1 MRAIQASLF
10 AFVISLAGALVAWAT
25 SSQAEPWPQRTVRVI
40 VPLPP
45 GAATDLAARL
55 FAEKLAARWRQPVV
69 IENRQGA
76 DGIPAVSGFVNAR
89 DDHTLLCSFAG
100 IITINPLTYEKLPY
114 DPIRDLVPVA
124 SIAEN
129 FVGIAVSAMLKVKSL
144 DDFVKA
150 ARAQPNQLS
159 WAATPGV
166 PLYALAALQ
175 NSTGVEMV
183 QVSYRDFTPAL
194 QDVGEGRIHVIAT
207 GLALM
212 LPQVQVGKIRLLMLN
227 SRQRSP
233 QAPETPTA
241 SETGHPEL
249 TFDSVVGFYGWRDI
263 GTELKERIA
272 ADVRAVTTD
281 PVIAARLT
289 NSGSA
294 LRVGTPAEF
303 AAAIEQ
309 QRAQIAA
316 IARTMKPTKPTH

>member
-1 MRAIQASLF
+1 MRAMHASLF

-144 DDFVKA
+144 DGFVKA

-159 WAATPGV
+159 WAATPGI

-183 QVSYRDFTPAL
+183 QVSYRDFAPAL

-207 GLALM
+207 GLSLM
-212 LPQVQVGKIRLLMLN
+212 LPQIEAGKIRLLMLN

-233 QAPETPTA
+233 QAPDVPTA

-249 TFDSVVGFYGWRDI
+249 TFDSVVGFYGWREMRAD
-263 GTELKERIA
+263 LKERIA
-272 ADVRAVTTD
+272 ADVRAVAAD
-281 PVIAARLT
+281 QIIAARLAS
-289 NSGSA
+289 SGSA

-303 AAAIEQ
+303 AAAIER
-309 QRAQIAA
+309 QRTQIAA
-316 IARTMKPTKPTH
+316 IARTMKPTH

>member
-1 MRAIQASLF
+1 MHAMQRSLF
-10 AFVISLAGALVAWAT
+10 AFAVSLVGALVAFAAP
-25 SSQAEPWPQRTVRVI
+25 SQADQWPHRTVRVV

-45 GAATDLAARL
+45 GTSTDLAARL
-55 FAEKLAARWRQPVV
+55 FGDKLSARWHQPVV

-114 DPIRDLVPVA
+114 DPTRDVVPVA

-129 FVGIAVSAMLKVKSL
+129 FVGIAGSAMLKVKSL
-144 DDFVKA
+144 DEFVKV
-150 ARAQPNQLS
+150 ARAQPNKLS
-159 WAATPGV
+159 WAATPGI
-166 PLYALAALQ
+166 PLYALVALQ

-194 QDVGEGRIHVIAT
+194 QDVGEGRIHVIGT

-212 LPQVQVGKIRLLMLN
+212 LPQVQAGKIRLLMLN

-233 QAPETPTA
+233 QAPEVPTA

-249 TFDSVVGFYGWRDI
+249 TFDSVVGFYGWRDMRAD
-263 GTELKERIA
+263 LKERIA
-272 ADVRAVTTD
+272 ADVRAVAAD
-281 PVIAARLT
+281 PVIAARLAT
-289 NSGSA
+289 SGSG

-309 QRAQIAA
+309 QRTQIAA
-316 IARTMKPTKPTH
+316 IARTMKPAH

>member
-1 MRAIQASLF
+1 
-10 AFVISLAGALVAWAT
+10 
-25 SSQAEPWPQRTVRVI
+25 
-40 VPLPP
+40 PP

-55 FAEKLAARWRQPVV
+55 FAEKLASRWRQPVV

-144 DDFVKA
+144 DDFVTA
-150 ARAQPNQLS
+150 ARPRPNHLS
-159 WAATPGV
+159 WPARAGV
-166 PLYALAALQ
+166 PLYALRAVQ

-183 QVSYRDFTPAL
+183 QVSYRDFAPAL

-207 GLALM
+207 GLSQM
-212 LPQVQVGKIRLLMLN
+212 LPQVEAGKIKLLMLN

-233 QAPETPTA
+233 Q
-241 SETGHPEL
+241 
-249 TFDSVVGFYGWRDI
+249 
-263 GTELKERIA
+263 
-272 ADVRAVTTD
+272 
-281 PVIAARLT
+281 
-289 NSGSA
+289 
-294 LRVGTPAEF
+294 
-303 AAAIEQ
+303 
-309 QRAQIAA
+309 
-316 IARTMKPTKPTH
+316 

>member
-1 MRAIQASLF
+1 
-10 AFVISLAGALVAWAT
+10 
-25 SSQAEPWPQRTVRVI
+25 
-40 VPLPP
+40 
-45 GAATDLAARL
+45 
-55 FAEKLAARWRQPVV
+55 
-69 IENRQGA
+69 
-76 DGIPAVSGFVNAR
+76 VSGFVNAR

-183 QVSYRDFTPAL
+183 QVSYRDFAPAL

-207 GLALM
+207 GLSLM
-212 LPQVQVGKIRLLMLN
+212 LPQVEAGKIRLLMLN

-233 QAPETPTA
+233 QAPDVPTA

-249 TFDSVVGFYGWRDI
+249 TFDSVVGFYGWREMPAD
-263 GTELKERIA
+263 LKERIA
-272 ADVRAVTTD
+272 ADVRTVAAD
-281 PVIAARLT
+281 QIIAARLAS
-289 NSGSA
+289 SGSA

-303 AAAIEQ
+303 AAAIER
-309 QRAQIAA
+309 QRTQIAA
-316 IARTMKPTKPTH
+316 IARTMKPTH

>member
-1 MRAIQASLF
+1 MHAMQRSLF
-10 AFVISLAGALVAWAT
+10 AFAVSLVAFAAP
-25 SSQAEPWPQRTVRVI
+25 SQADQWPHRTVRVV

-45 GAATDLAARL
+45 GTSTDLAARL
-55 FAEKLAARWRQPVV
+55 FADKLSARWHQPVV
-69 IENRQGA
+69 IENRQGV

-114 DPIRDLVPVA
+114 DPTRDVVPVA

-129 FVGIAVSAMLKVKSL
+129 FVGIAGSAMLRVKSL
-144 DDFVKA
+144 DEFVKV
-150 ARAQPNQLS
+150 ARAQPNKLS
-159 WAATPGV
+159 WAATPGI
-166 PLYALAALQ
+166 PLYALVALQ

-194 QDVGEGRIHVIAT
+194 QDVGEGRIHVVGT

-212 LPQVQVGKIRLLMLN
+212 LPQVQAGKIRLLMLN

-233 QAPETPTA
+233 QAPEVPTA

-249 TFDSVVGFYGWRDI
+249 TFDSVVGFYGWRDMRAD
-263 GTELKERIA
+263 LKERIA
-272 ADVRAVTTD
+272 ADVRAVAAD
-281 PVIAARLT
+281 PIIAARLAT
-289 NSGSA
+289 SGSA

-309 QRAQIAA
+309 QRTQIAA
-316 IARTMKPTKPTH
+316 IARTMKPAR

>member
-1 MRAIQASLF
+1 MRAMQASLF
-10 AFVISLAGALVAWAT
+10 AFAISLAGALVLWAT

-55 FAEKLAARWRQPVV
+55 FAEKLALRWRQPVV

-114 DPIRDLVPVA
+114 DPIRDLVPIA

-150 ARAQPNQLS
+150 AGTQPNQLS

-175 NSTGVEMV
+175 NSTGVEMA

-207 GLALM
+207 GLSLM
-212 LPQVQVGKIRLLMLN
+212 LPQVEAGKIRLLMLN

-233 QAPETPTA
+233 QAPDVPTA

-249 TFDSVVGFYGWRDI
+249 TFDSVVGFYGWREMRAD
-263 GTELKERIA
+263 LKERIA
-272 ADVRAVTTD
+272 ADVRAVAAD
-281 PVIAARLT
+281 QIIAARLAS
-289 NSGSA
+289 SGSA

-303 AAAIEQ
+303 AAAIER
-309 QRAQIAA
+309 QRTQIAA
-316 IARTMKPTKPTH
+316 IARTMKPTH

>member
-1 MRAIQASLF
+1 MRTMRRSVFALTVSLLGAI
-10 AFVISLAGALVAWAT
+10 VAWAQP
-25 SSQAEPWPQRTVRVI
+25 SPDSWPQRTVRVI

-45 GAATDLAARL
+45 GTSTDLAARL
-55 FAEKLAARWRQPVV
+55 FAEKLSERWRQPVV

-124 SIAEN
+124 SIADN
-129 FVGIAVSAMLKVKSL
+129 FVGIAVSEMLKVKSL
-144 DDFVKA
+144 DDFVKV
-150 ARAQPNQLS
+150 ARAQPHKLS

-175 NSTGVEMV
+175 HSTGVEMV

-194 QDVGEGRIHVIAT
+194 QDVGEGRIQVIAT

-212 LPQVQVGKIRLLMLN
+212 LPQVQAGKIRLLMLN

-233 QAPETPTA
+233 QAPEVPTA
-241 SETGHPEL
+241 RETGYPEL
-249 TFDSVVGFYGWRDI
+249 TFDSVVGFYGWRDMRAD
-263 GTELKERIA
+263 LKERIA
-272 ADVRAVTTD
+272 ADVRAVATD
-281 PVIAARLT
+281 PVIGARLA

-294 LRVGTPAEF
+294 LRIGNPAEF
-303 AAAIEQ
+303 AAAIER
-309 QRAQIAA
+309 QRTQIAA
-316 IARTMKPTKPTH
+316 IARIMKPTQ

>member
-1 MRAIQASLF
+1 MRAMQV
-10 AFVISLAGALVAWAT
+10 AFVVSLAGALVAWTT

-45 GAATDLAARL
+45 GTATDLAARL
-55 FAEKLAARWRQPVV
+55 FAEKLAWRWRQPVV

-76 DGIPAVSGFVNAR
+76 DGIPAVGGFVNAR

-150 ARAQPNQLS
+150 ARARPNQLS

-175 NSTGVEMV
+175 NSTGIEMV
-183 QVSYRDFTPAL
+183 QVSYRDFAPAL

-207 GLALM
+207 GLSLM
-212 LPQVQVGKIRLLMLN
+212 LPQMEAGKIRLLMLN

-233 QAPETPTA
+233 QAPDVPTA

-249 TFDSVVGFYGWRDI
+249 TFDSVVGFYGWREMRAD
-263 GTELKERIA
+263 LKERIA
-272 ADVRAVTTD
+272 ADVRAVAAD
-281 PVIAARLT
+281 QIIAARLAS
-289 NSGSA
+289 SGSA

-303 AAAIEQ
+303 AAAIER
-309 QRAQIAA
+309 QRTQIAA
-316 IARTMKPTKPTH
+316 IARTMKPTH

>member
-1 MRAIQASLF
+1 MRAMQASLF

-144 DDFVKA
+144 DGFVKA

-159 WAATPGV
+159 WAATPGI

-183 QVSYRDFTPAL
+183 QVSYRDFAPAL

-207 GLALM
+207 GLSLM
-212 LPQVQVGKIRLLMLN
+212 LPQIEAGKIRLLMLN

-233 QAPETPTA
+233 QAPDAPTA

-249 TFDSVVGFYGWRDI
+249 TFDSVVGFYGWREMRAD
-263 GTELKERIA
+263 LKERIA
-272 ADVRAVTTD
+272 ADVRAVAAD
-281 PVIAARLT
+281 QIIAARLAS
-289 NSGSA
+289 SGSA

-303 AAAIEQ
+303 AAAIER
-309 QRAQIAA
+309 QRTQIAA
-316 IARTMKPTKPTH
+316 IARTMKPTR